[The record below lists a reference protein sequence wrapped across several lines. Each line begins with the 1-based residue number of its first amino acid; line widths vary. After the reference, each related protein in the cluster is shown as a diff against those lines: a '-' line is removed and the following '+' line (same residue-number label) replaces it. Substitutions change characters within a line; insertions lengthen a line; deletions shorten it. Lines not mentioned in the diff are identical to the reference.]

1 MSRPSLFASALFA
14 NPTSQGGLT
23 AVSSGASSLS
33 SSRPFLPQLAET
45 ICNLTFQQLKF
56 SAKGSTGILPG
67 ARCHSTA
74 AAGQTR
80 GPSLDHASTPG
91 RSSNG
96 CATPAFFP
104 EVAAETNGTTMLWGC
119 STSTAD
125 GAGGSPRVS
134 RRIAGCWE
142 PSKKR
147 IVKSRSVI
155 MASNTGAAFSTGS
168 GTSNGRSGCSTSC
181 SAAGLASKPGHA
193 DARAL
198 WHHCASGGGINS
210 FISTFGSCSV
220 GNSSTSIRVAC
231 ARPESRS
238 RRRLLQ
244 TLSGGLWSAAA
255 PQTGAMGANTL
266 GSRLAPFSSQAAVRA
281 QEAAASAR
289 PSPPQPP
296 PPHPLSLPTVLTP
309 PPLVQTRRTRRCG
322 NDGPDAT
329 AAAAAAAAPSI
340 SQSTVPPAN
349 CQPSANNASSTV
361 PKRRGRP
368 RKVPS
373 PAAAATAAAA
383 HPSSPGPSTPSP
395 AGPDANLNAPS
406 PVSMHHTAD
415 VQPAFT
421 CTGTGMEWNS
431 LKDDLVI
438 INAPPTAAE
447 QQQQQQQQQQQAP
460 ELSDGGAGPGAD
472 HGPLPSGGYLELPD
486 AGQAYYSSA
495 GFVGDLNLWH
505 QQHVDEIF
513 SVPARGP
520 AIPTPSLEKF
530 ERQINVE
537 IQARHLALEE
547 YRRELDKQKAR
558 GALDESKGVRRL
570 LDSWIPILTEHIEQ
584 HMQQFLD
591 LDGSWRSIRGA
602 RNKVAMSKSDRARA
616 RTVGVPNADQA
627 VVKLEQQRAK
637 EAGEIGGSG
646 SSGRDSEAAAAAP
659 LMRELTDWVP
669 YVLPVPPQVLARTVL
684 SGLLNHTALRSY
696 ENTMDLPPGMAKSV
710 DVAEHIGERLVHTV
724 SYMKICEAISRRRKE
739 LFAEGRRLR
748 EVKIAAAKMADRK
761 AVAAAAAGPAEGEA
775 QGGGGSSGKDDGG
788 GRGNL
793 DSQILEAA
801 ARVRAARKA
810 LEGLKAAAAAVQPRS
825 AARELAGV
833 SAVKAGGGGD
843 ASQYKNSRTRQLN
856 RLASDVPGLAF
867 GMDEWTLEARVKVGA
882 GLLALAVAAMRVRV
896 PDSGAE
902 EPAFNHTTNALMTF
916 ERGGY
921 QTPGFI
927 ICHPQVLRM
936 LEGDEELRRLLHPR
950 VLPMLVEPR
959 PWRNLRGGGL
969 LTTTVPIVKTRDSPL
984 LLSRLREA
992 HRKGQMQHLY
1002 DALTVLGNV
1011 PWRVNSR
1018 VFAVMEQVIN
1028 SGGGQLGVP
1037 FLHNHEMPPRFT
1049 THFNDR
1055 IRAYLGDTTPEQCGT
1070 PYMRLQREGFRS
1082 GQLLVG
1088 SGALSPAEEETYQRE
1103 CNDVRMANRNESG
1116 QRTVLKYRIET
1127 ARQLVGSYDL
1137 YDRPGGGTADGG
1149 APAGS
1154 SGELSS
1160 LLLPSFDLSGSEP
1173 TVFFQPHNV
1182 DFRGRAYPLHPFLNH
1197 LGDDNTRSLLQ
1208 FGVGKPLGTKGFRW
1222 LLMQVA
1228 NFWGK
1233 GVDKLPLA
1241 QRQAWAEER
1250 MPAVRAS
1257 AAAPLDSNWW
1267 RGGERPWQLLATCFE
1282 VAAALES
1289 GSNPAS
1295 YISHQ
1300 PVLQDGTCNGLQHYA
1315 ALARDSGCGAAV
1327 NLLPADRP
1335 QDVYQAVANVVA
1347 DRVARDR
1354 QRGRSEA
1361 AKVYGSVDR
1370 KLVKQTVM
1378 TYVYGVTIVGAREQ
1392 IENRLEE
1399 RGWTNA
1405 RERRKVATYLAR
1417 ITFESM
1423 GEVFGPVVAVRGWLD
1438 DCAKHAVS
1446 SGHPVCWTS
1455 PLGFPIEQ
1463 PYRKLRTF
1471 QVWTPL
1477 QKITLR
1483 DFRNEEAAPLD
1494 ARRQRNGFPPNY
1506 IHSLDSAHMM
1516 MTAMRVRQA
1525 GAAFA
1530 AVHDSFWTH
1539 AADVE
1544 DMNRI
1549 IRDTFVELHSRP
1561 LLQELYQEVSTN
1573 QLYKSAGS
1581 PLPPLPP
1588 TGNLDLEP
1596 IQDSLYFF
1604 S

>member
-14 NPTSQGGLT
+14 NPTSPGGLT
-23 AVSSGASSLS
+23 AVTSGASSLA
-33 SSRPFLPQLAET
+33 SSRPFLPQLAEA
-45 ICNLTFQQLKF
+45 ICDFTFHQLNC
-56 SAKGSTGILPG
+56 SGNGSNGIYPG
-67 ARCHSTA
+67 ARCDSTA

-80 GPSLDHASTPG
+80 GPSLDHSSTPG
-91 RSSNG
+91 RSSDG
-96 CATPAFFP
+96 CAMPPFFP
-104 EVAAETNGTTMLWGC
+104 EVAAETNGTMMLWGC
-119 STSTAD
+119 STSTA
-125 GAGGSPRVS
+125 GGTGGTPRVS
-134 RRIAGCWE
+134 RHIAGGWE
-142 PSKKR
+142 PSKKLAMNLR
-147 IVKSRSVI
+147 PVI
-155 MASNTGAAFSTGS
+155 MASDTDAVCSTGS
-168 GTSNGRSGCSTSC
+168 GTSNGSSGCSTSC
-181 SAAGLASKPGHA
+181 CAAGVASKPGHA

-198 WHHCASGGGINS
+198 WRHCASGSGISS
-210 FISTFGSCSV
+210 FTSTFGGCSY
-220 GNSSTSIRVAC
+220 GNSSSSVRVAC
-231 ARPESRS
+231 ARPEPRS

-244 TLSGGLWSAAA
+244 TLSGGLWSTAA
-255 PQTGAMGANTL
+255 PPTGAMMANTL
-266 GSRLAPFSSQAAVRA
+266 GCGLAPFSSQAAVRA
-281 QEAAASAR
+281 QEAPASAL
-289 PSPPQPP
+289 PSAPQPP
-296 PPHPLSLPTVLTP
+296 PPLPLSLPTV
-309 PPLVQTRRTRRCG
+309 QMRRTRRCG
-322 NDGPDAT
+322 DDGPDAT
-329 AAAAAAAAPSI
+329 AAAAAAAAAPTM
-340 SQSTVPPAN
+340 SQSIVSPATW
-349 CQPSANNASSTV
+349 QPSAGSASSMA

-373 PAAAATAAAA
+373 PAAATTAAAA
-383 HPSSPGPSTPSP
+383 HPSSPGPSCPSP
-395 AGPDANLNAPS
+395 AGPDASLIAPPPAS
-406 PVSMHHTAD
+406 LHHTAD
-415 VQPAFT
+415 VQHAFT
-421 CTGTGMEWNS
+421 CTGTGTEWNS
-431 LKDDLVI
+431 IKDDLVI
-438 INAPPTAAE
+438 IGTPPTAAE
-447 QQQQQQQQQQQAP
+447 QQQQQP
-460 ELSDGGAGPGAD
+460 ELSDGGAGAGAD
-472 HGPLPSGGYLELPD
+472 HGLLPSGGYLELPD
-486 AGQAYYSSA
+486 AGQAYYSSS
-495 GFVGDLNLWH
+495 GFLGDLNLWH
-505 QQHVDEIF
+505 QKHMDEIF

-520 AIPTPSLEKF
+520 AVPSPPMEKF

-602 RNKVAMSKSDRARA
+602 RSKITMSKSDRARA
-616 RTVGVPNADQA
+616 RTVGVANADQA

-637 EAGEIGGSG
+637 EGGGGEPGGSG
-646 SSGRDSEAAAAAP
+646 TGGRDLEAAAATP

-684 SGLLNHTALRSY
+684 SALLNHTALRSY
-696 ENTMDLPPGMAKSV
+696 ENTLELPPGMAKSV

-761 AVAAAAAGPAEGEA
+761 AVAAAAAGPAEAEV
-775 QGGGGSSGKDDGG
+775 QGDGGSSGKDDGG

-867 GMDEWTLEARVKVGA
+867 GMCEWTLEARIKVGA

-902 EPAFNHTTNALMTF
+902 ELAFTHTTNALMTF

-1018 VFAVMEQVIN
+1018 VFAVMEQVVN

-1037 FLHNHEMPPRFT
+1037 LLNNHEMPPRFT
-1049 THFNDR
+1049 THLNDS
-1055 IRAYLGDTTPEQCGT
+1055 IRAYLGETTPEQCGT

-1088 SGALSPAEEETYQRE
+1088 SGALSPAEEEAYQRE

-1137 YDRPGGGTADGG
+1137 YDRPAGGVADGGAADGG
-1149 APAGS
+1149 APAGT

-1160 LLLPSFDLSGSEP
+1160 LMLPTFDLGGSEP

-1208 FGVGKPLGTKGFRW
+1208 FGVGKPLGTEGFRW

-1250 MPAVRAS
+1250 LPAVRAS

-1267 RGGERPWQLLATCFE
+1267 QGGERPWQLLATCFE

-1295 YISHQ
+1295 YISHH

-1327 NLLPADRP
+1327 NLLPAERP

-1361 AKVYGSVDR
+1361 AKVFGNVDR

-1446 SGHPVCWTS
+1446 SGHPICWTS

-1525 GAAFA
+1525 GAVFA

-1539 AADVE
+1539 AADVD

-1588 TGNLDLEP
+1588 RGNLDLES
-1596 IQDSLYFF
+1596 IRDSLYFF

>member
-1 MSRPSLFASALFA
+1 MSRPSLFTSALLA
-14 NPTSQGGLT
+14 NPTSPGGLT
-23 AVSSGASSLS
+23 AVTSGASSLA

-45 ICNLTFQQLKF
+45 ICGFTFQQFKW
-56 SAKGSTGILPG
+56 SGNGPVGIFPG
-67 ARCHSTA
+67 ARCYPTA
-74 AAGQTR
+74 AAGQIR
-80 GPSLDHASTPG
+80 GPSLDHASTAD
-91 RSSNG
+91 RSSDG
-96 CATPAFFP
+96 CAMPTS
-104 EVAAETNGTTMLWGC
+104 EEAADTRGNTMPCGC
-119 STSTAD
+119 PTIS
-125 GAGGSPRVS
+125 AGGTGGTPRVS
-134 RRIAGCWE
+134 RSFAGGCE
-142 PSKKR
+142 RSKKSLMDVR
-147 IVKSRSVI
+147 CASSRSG
-155 MASNTGAAFSTGS
+155 TGAASSTS
-168 GTSNGRSGCSTSC
+168 TGTSNDSPYCSNSRN
-181 SAAGLASKPGHA
+181 AAGAESKPGHA

-198 WHHCASGGGINS
+198 WRPCTSGSGSSSSSSSSSSS
-210 FISTFGSCSV
+210 FKSIFDGCSSV
-220 GNSSTSIRVAC
+220 NSSSSIRIAW
-231 ARPESRS
+231 ARPASS
-238 RRRLLQ
+238 NRRRLLQ
-244 TLSGGLWSAAA
+244 TLSGGLCPTAA
-255 PQTGAMGANTL
+255 PPAGVMAANVPL
-266 GSRLAPFSSQAAVRA
+266 GCGLAPFSSRAAVRA
-281 QEAAASAR
+281 QEAAASAL
-289 PSPPQPP
+289 PSPPQSPP
-296 PPHPLSLPTVLTP
+296 PLPSSLPTALTP
-309 PPLVQTRRTRRCG
+309 PPPVQTRRTRRRG
-322 NDGPDAT
+322 DDSPVAIAT
-329 AAAAAAAAPSI
+329 AAAAVPVI
-340 SQSTVPPAN
+340 LPSTVP
-349 CQPSANNASSTV
+349 QPSVGGATSTTLN
-361 PKRRGRP
+361 RRGRP
-368 RKVPS
+368 RKVPL
-373 PAAAATAAAA
+373 PAAATTAAVN
-383 HPSSPGPSTPSP
+383 PSSAGPAAPADPNADLNASSP
-395 AGPDANLNAPS
+395 ASVHDP
-406 PVSMHHTAD
+406 AD
-415 VQPAFT
+415 VRPAFT
-421 CTGTGMEWNS
+421 CTSTNADGSFSE
-431 LKDDLVI
+431 DDLVPI
-438 INAPPTAAE
+438 GTQPTVAE
-447 QQQQQQQQQQQAP
+447 QQQRHQQQQPP
-460 ELSDGGAGPGAD
+460 ELSDGGGEAGGD
-472 HGPLPSGGYLELPD
+472 HGPLPSGCYLELPD
-486 AGQAYYSSA
+486 AGQAYYSSS
-495 GFVGDLNLWH
+495 GFLGDFNLWH
-505 QQHVDEIF
+505 QQHVEEIL

-520 AIPTPSLEKF
+520 DVPIPSMEKF

-547 YRRELDKQKAR
+547 YRRELEKQKAR
-558 GALDESKGVRRL
+558 GALEESKGVRRL
-570 LDSWIPILTEHIEQ
+570 LDSWIPILTGHIEH

-591 LDGSWRSIRGA
+591 LNGSWKGIRDPRSKISLSR
-602 RNKVAMSKSDRARA
+602 SDRARA
-616 RTVGVPNADQA
+616 RTVGVPNADQV
-627 VVKLEQQRAK
+627 VVKLEQQLAK
-637 EAGEIGGSG
+637 EGGGGEPSGGGGGGGIGSA
-646 SSGRDSEAAAAAP
+646 SGRDLVAAAATP

-684 SGLLNHTALRSY
+684 SGLLNYTALGSHD
-696 ENTMDLPPGMAKSV
+696 NTLELPPGMAKSV

-724 SYMKICEAISRRRKE
+724 SYMKICDAISRRRKE
-739 LFAEGRRLR
+739 LFAQGRRLR
-748 EVKIAAAKMADRK
+748 EVKVAAAKMADRK
-761 AVAAAAAGPAEGEA
+761 AVAAAAGEPAPAVPHMDG
-775 QGGGGSSGKDDGG
+775 GGGGSGSGSGKDDCGSS
-788 GRGNL
+788 RGNL

-867 GMDEWTLEARVKVGA
+867 GMEEWTLEARVKVGA

-896 PDSGAE
+896 PDTGTE
-902 EPAFNHTTNALMTF
+902 EPAFAHTTNALMTF

-992 HRKGQMQHLY
+992 HRRGQMHHLY
-1002 DALTVLGNV
+1002 EALTVLGNV
-1011 PWRVNSR
+1011 PWRINSR
-1018 VFAVMEQVIN
+1018 VFAVMEQVVN

-1037 FLHNHEMPPRFT
+1037 FLNNHEMPPRFT
-1049 THFNDR
+1049 TGLNDR
-1055 IRAYLGDTTPEQCGT
+1055 VRAYLGAATPEQCGT

-1088 SGALSPAEEETYQRE
+1088 SGALSPAEEEAYQRE
-1103 CNDVRMANRNESG
+1103 CNDVRMTNRNESG
-1116 QRTVLKYRIET
+1116 QRTVLKYRMET
-1127 ARQLVGSYDL
+1127 ARQLVGAYDM
-1137 YDRPGGGTADGG
+1137 YDRPAGGDADGS
-1149 APAGS
+1149 PPVGS
-1154 SGELSS
+1154 SQELAS
-1160 LLLPSFDLSGSEP
+1160 LMLPSFDVGGSEP
-1173 TVFFQPHNV
+1173 TVFYQPHNV
-1182 DFRGRAYPLHPFLNH
+1182 DFRGRAYTLHPFLNH

-1208 FGVGKPLGTKGFRW
+1208 FGVGKPLGSEGFKW
-1222 LLMQVA
+1222 LLTQVA

-1241 QRQAWAEER
+1241 QRRAWAEER
-1250 MPAVRAS
+1250 LPAVRAS
-1257 AAAPLDSNWW
+1257 AAAPLESNWW

-1295 YISHQ
+1295 YISHH

-1315 ALARDSGCGAAV
+1315 ALARDRGCGAAV
-1327 NLLPADRP
+1327 NLLPAERP

-1347 DRVARDR
+1347 DRVERDR
-1354 QRGRSEA
+1354 HRGRSEA
-1361 AKVYGSVDR
+1361 AKVYGNVDR

-1405 RERRKVATYLAR
+1405 RERRKVAVYLAR

-1494 ARRQRNGFPPNY
+1494 TRRQRNGFPPNY

-1525 GAAFA
+1525 GAVFA

-1539 AADVE
+1539 ATDVDE
-1544 DMNRI
+1544 MNRI
-1549 IRDTFVELHSRP
+1549 IRYEERVC
-1561 LLQELYQEVSTN
+1561 
-1573 QLYKSAGS
+1573 
-1581 PLPPLPP
+1581 
-1588 TGNLDLEP
+1588 
-1596 IQDSLYFF
+1596 
-1604 S
+1604 